1 MALKTAVRQELLKIA
16 NPDTA
21 GERYPH
27 HEQTSEVG
35 TSFFIPSHNAQQR
48 LPGSTGC
55 KRNLLLVRRPG
66 DGTPS
71 IKVYGQWQDSYL
83 ICEIDGDL
91 GIIDQ
96 HAAHERLLY
105 NHLKE
110 NSAERLSQELAV
122 PVAVELPPDLL
133 MLVESRRES
142 LAELGYHLDKLGER
156 TVVVRSMPTITV
168 GGEVEALIEILDAW
182 RDQLPAGE
190 AVLDSGL
197 KILACKGAVKAGQ
210 RLEEREITELIG
222 RWVVTENRNFCPHGR
237 PVCYTINRTEMD
249 RLLKR

>member
-1 MALKTAVRQELLKIA
+1 MFDA
-16 NPDTA
+16 PD
-21 GERYPH
+21 
-27 HEQTSEVG
+27 
-35 TSFFIPSHNAQQR
+35 
-48 LPGSTGC
+48 
-55 KRNLLLVRRPG
+55 

-210 RLEEREITELIG
+210 RLESG
-222 RWVVTENRNFCPHGR
+222 R
-237 PVCYTINRTEMD
+237 
-249 RLLKR
+249 